1 MQDRKHVAWLYSQL
15 PDLVRDGV
23 IPQDSV
29 ARLQQRYGDVE
40 QSGRSRAIVL
50 FGILGAALIG
60 GGVILLLAHNWDDL
74 SRATR
79 TVLSFTP
86 MLIGQGLC
94 GWTLA
99 RRPDS
104 VAWREGAGT
113 FLTLAIGSSI
123 ALVAQTYH
131 LGGSFEDFLLSWALL
146 ALPIA
151 YLMRAT
157 LPALLYLIAIASW
170 AGMTYPSAWLG
181 IRTVFTRSLSY
192 WGLLALAL
200 PWWFLQIREGRYR
213 SQVTLFGWIL
223 VLTLPVGYF
232 LTLED
237 RTIGGLWP
245 VWHSAFWTALFL
257 AGKKWWSDAGS
268 AGQRPLQTVGALG
281 AIGLAL
287 ALTFEDVW
295 RLHETVHGT
304 TAGLFLAIAWL
315 VASLALWGDSLRR
328 GELSPQTLL
337 GALPLVAGAAYG
349 LAQASP
355 WASVALMNLYVFGL
369 GVGVLSAG
377 VRSQSLGTMNA
388 GMMILSALIFC
399 RFFDSDIGFVARG
412 VAFILIGV
420 GFLTANLV
428 MLRKRGEAK

>member
-1 MQDRKHVAWLYSQL
+1 MQDRRHVAWLYSQL
-15 PDLVRDGV
+15 PELVRDGV
-23 IPQDSV
+23 IPQESV
-29 ARLQQRYGDVE
+29 DRLHRRFGEIE
-40 QSGRSRAIVL
+40 QSGRSRAVVL

-79 TVLSFTP
+79 TALSFAP
-86 MLIGQGLC
+86 MLVGQGLC

-113 FLTLAIGSSI
+113 FLTLAVGSSI

-146 ALPIA
+146 ALPVA

-157 LPALLYLIAIASW
+157 LPALLYLIAIAAW

-181 IRTVFTRSLSY
+181 IRTAFTRGLSY

-213 SQVTLFGWIL
+213 SQVALFGWSL
-223 VLTLPVGYF
+223 ALTMPVGYF
-232 LTLED
+232 LTLEE
-237 RTIGGLWP
+237 RAIGGFWP

-257 AGKKWWSDAGS
+257 AGKKWWGDAASSGH
-268 AGQRPLQTVGALG
+268 RPLQIVGALG
-281 AIGLAL
+281 ALGLAL

-295 RLHETVHGT
+295 RIRESAQGINT
-304 TAGLFLAIAWL
+304 GLFIAIAWL
-315 VASLALWGDSLRR
+315 LASLALWGDSLRR
-328 GELSPQTLL
+328 GALSSASLL
-337 GALPLVAGAAYG
+337 GALPLIAGAAYG
-349 LAQASP
+349 LAPASP
-355 WASVALMNLYVFGL
+355 WAAVALMNLYVFGL

-377 VRSQSLGTMNA
+377 VRSHALGTMNA

-412 VAFILIGV
+412 VGFILIGV
-420 GFLTANLV
+420 GFLAANLV